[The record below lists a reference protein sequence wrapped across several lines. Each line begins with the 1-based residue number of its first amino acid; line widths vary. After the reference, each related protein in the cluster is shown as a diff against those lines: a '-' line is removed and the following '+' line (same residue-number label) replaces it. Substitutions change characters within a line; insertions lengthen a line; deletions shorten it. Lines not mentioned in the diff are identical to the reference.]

1 MHEHPKL
8 SHVGRQ
14 PVLETGRLVLRPYS
28 AADFES
34 MAEMFDDPEV
44 TAYTFLGRR
53 NRAETAAV
61 LQEYVSFLGGNGYGM
76 LAILEKVGGGYLGEA
91 GLFISP
97 MGPLALR
104 YALARTAWGRGYA
117 AEASTAVIDDAFMR
131 LGLQDL
137 IAGVKFENLP
147 SLRVIEKL
155 GFSYTETLT
164 EAGHTFGL
172 FRITAA
178 QWQERRRIQPGLL
191 PAAASITR
199 FPSGS
204 ST

>member
-8 SHVGRQ
+8 PQVGRQ

-28 AADFES
+28 GADIEPMAA
-34 MAEMFDDPEV
+34 MFGDPEV

-53 NRAETAAV
+53 DRAQTAAV
-61 LQEYVSFLGGNGYGM
+61 LAEYMSFLTAHGYGM
-76 LAILEKVGGGYLGEA
+76 LAVLDRHSGGYVGEV
-91 GLFISP
+91 GLFVSP

-117 AEASTAVIDDAFMR
+117 AEASAAVIDDAFSR

-137 IAGVKFENLP
+137 LAGVKFENRP
-147 SLRVIEKL
+147 SLRVVEKL
-155 GFSYTETLT
+155 GFGYTETVT
-164 EAGHTFGL
+164 EAGHTFAL
-172 FRITAA
+172 FRVTAA
-178 QWQERRRIQPGLL
+178 AWRERSRAQAALL
-191 PAAASITR
+191 PGAASITR
-199 FPSGS
+199 LPSGS